1 MQALRLF
8 QGTNQ
13 LTLLVVLLGISF
25 SATAVSAAESTSI
38 KMGKQL
44 YEENCIFC
52 HQENGVGQ
60 VGVAPS
66 LTNKELLSTATD
78 KFLIETIRDG
88 RDGTSMSAFNML
100 GTSGVQAIVSY
111 LRSYEILPNR
121 ATEVDRQPD
130 AFGDPRLGKQWYE
143 QICSTCHGMAGE
155 GYEAGG
161 SGTAIGKS
169 GFLSKAS
176 DGFIRETIK
185 IGRSNTPMYGF
196 QGPTAGLADLGD
208 REIDDIIVYLRSL
221 QTHLPT
227 VE

>member
-1 MQALRLF
+1 MQALPIF
-8 QGTNQ
+8 QRTNR
-13 LTLLVVLLGISF
+13 LTLLIVLLGASF
-25 SATAVSAAESTSI
+25 SASVSAAGDAAV

-60 VGVAPS
+60 VGIAPS

-88 RDGTSMSAFNML
+88 RTGTSMASFSML
-100 GTSGVQAIVSY
+100 GTSGVQAIVAY
-111 LRSYEILPNR
+111 LRSFEKLPNR
-121 ATEVDRQPD
+121 AAEVNMEPD
-130 AFGDPRLGKQWYE
+130 AFGDPRFGKQWYE

-185 IGRSNTPMYGF
+185 KGRSNTPMYGF

-221 QTHLPT
+221 QTH
-227 VE
+227 